1 MKNSTSIPLNYSEKQ
16 HTSNALARIY
26 CNILTEFKSGQT
38 GYATIAI
45 IAQSCIGSAA
55 AMVLLMSNIHD
66 FSKMTLLFFV
76 TILCM
81 GYNAAVLAQLKSK
94 TTFNML
100 LVSLLFSSSIIIT
113 NLL

>member
-1 MKNSTSIPLNYSEKQ
+1 MRTSSSLPISYSEKQ
-16 HTSNALARIY
+16 QRSTGIAKVYNNL
-26 CNILTEFKSGQT
+26 LGEFIRQQT
-38 GYATIAI
+38 GYSTIAI

-55 AMVLLMSNIHD
+55 AMVLLMSNLHD
-66 FSKMTLLFFV
+66 LSKMALLFFV

-100 LVSLLFSSSIIIT
+100 LVSLLFSCSIIIA
-113 NLL
+113 NIL